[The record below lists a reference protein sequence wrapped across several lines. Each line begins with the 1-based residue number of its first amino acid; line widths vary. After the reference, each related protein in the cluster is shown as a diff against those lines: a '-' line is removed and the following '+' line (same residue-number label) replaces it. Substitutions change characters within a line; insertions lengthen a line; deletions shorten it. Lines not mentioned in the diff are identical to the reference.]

1 MRTFPYNRID
11 QYFSLSASCVHAC
24 PGLNASI
31 VCFSTSCL
39 AGLFDIFI
47 LLAIF
52 DTMVCVSVTLTHF
65 AMLIISNLN
74 LISVQSWT
82 YLLLFFSQASERAG
96 FLNPRI

>member
-52 DTMVCVSVTLTHF
+52 DTMVCVWVTLYPLRDAYHKQF
-65 AMLIISNLN
+65 ESHQRSILDISAF
-74 LISVQSWT
+74 I
-82 YLLLFFSQASERAG
+82 FFSS
-96 FLNPRI
+96 I